1 MAAVQTEDVMSSE
14 SAATAADGSRRSKFE
29 RLAEHVTEHPRHQ
42 TPPRLASVQSKSPR
56 RFRKLTRCE
65 HREPRRR
72 AAAALRTERF
82 SQQHVRCFTMVYW
95 TAKKDKASLLANNNQ
110 TAALASFVGGFASY
124 GLAGARPYCDETICL
139 VMYVLCLFAVHASF
153 CSALTSALLH
163 RVISNMDE
171 EDVLKWAERAPIK
184 LILKLPLYKFFLG
197 CVAFLANVLVEGW
210 YKLQDKEGPWR
221 FIGLGVGAASLSTVI
236 LTVLFVMCDSICC
249 SSGSKKSARSTNIDT
264 ARVTAWG

>member
-1 MAAVQTEDVMSSE
+1 
-14 SAATAADGSRRSKFE
+14 
-29 RLAEHVTEHPRHQ
+29 
-42 TPPRLASVQSKSPR
+42 
-56 RFRKLTRCE
+56 
-65 HREPRRR
+65 
-72 AAAALRTERF
+72 
-82 SQQHVRCFTMVYW
+82 MVYW

-197 CVAFLANVLVEGW
+197 CFAFLANVLVEGW

>member
-1 MAAVQTEDVMSSE
+1 MLHPPSDPSDGR
-14 SAATAADGSRRSKFE
+14 TAREQISTSLSLG
-29 RLAEHVTEHPRHQ
+29 
-42 TPPRLASVQSKSPR
+42 
-56 RFRKLTRCE
+56 KLTRCE

-72 AAAALRTERF
+72 AAAALWTERF

-171 EDVLKWAERAPIK
+171 EDVLKGRSVHPSSLFSNCHCTSSFW
-184 LILKLPLYKFFLG
+184 
-197 CVAFLANVLVEGW
+197 
-210 YKLQDKEGPWR
+210 
-221 FIGLGVGAASLSTVI
+221 AASPFSPT
-236 LTVLFVMCDSICC
+236 C
-249 SSGSKKSARSTNIDT
+249 SWRAGTSCKIKKGRGGLLGSVSARP
-264 ARVTAWG
+264 RCPR

>member
-1 MAAVQTEDVMSSE
+1 M
-14 SAATAADGSRRSKFE
+14 
-29 RLAEHVTEHPRHQ
+29 
-42 TPPRLASVQSKSPR
+42 
-56 RFRKLTRCE
+56 C
-65 HREPRRR
+65 
-72 AAAALRTERF
+72 
-82 SQQHVRCFTMVYW
+82 
-95 TAKKDKASLLANNNQ
+95 
-110 TAALASFVGGFASY
+110 VGGFASY